1 MNMKE
6 RDFNKKK
13 LKNTLCE
20 KLNKTDLKNI
30 FVFRD
35 LVDVQKND
43 VQKI

>member
-6 RDFNKKK
+6 RDFNKKRK
-13 LKNTLCE
+13 RKKKSLRE

-35 LVDVQKND
+35 PVDI
-43 VQKI
+43 KI